1 VFNSKAVLLG
11 LTVYLIG
18 AVIYMLVAP
27 RLIRARGI
35 GIISSNRLLL
45 WIAFAGSREPS

>member
-1 VFNSKAVLLG
+1 VLISKTVLLG
-11 LTVYLIG
+11 LTVFLIG

-35 GIISSNRLLL
+35 YRGR
-45 WIAFAGSREPS
+45 AFEKDGRVGAML